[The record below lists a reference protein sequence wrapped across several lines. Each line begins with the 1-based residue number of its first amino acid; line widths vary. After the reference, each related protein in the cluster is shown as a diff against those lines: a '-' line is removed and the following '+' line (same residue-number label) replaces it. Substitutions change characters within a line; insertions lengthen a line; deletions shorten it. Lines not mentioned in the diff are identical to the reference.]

1 MAKKDKG
8 DGEAK
13 PGGAKK
19 LIVIGAAA
27 AVLLAGGT
35 GAGVFVLTKG
45 DSASAADTKAEE
57 VLVPGDVTALDPIS
71 VNLADGHYLKIGV
84 ALQQVAAAGGGEGH
98 GGSTG
103 PDGSKA
109 YDLIISQYSNL
120 PMDELENAEQ
130 RDRLKNEL
138 QEKIVTA
145 YETEDE
151 KTKAKTK
158 TVMGIYLTSFVMQ

>member
-35 GAGVFVLTKG
+35 GAGVFFLTKG
-45 DSASAADTKAEE
+45 DSAAAAGTTQEE
-57 VLVPGDVTALDPIS
+57 HLEPGEVTALDPIS

-84 ALQQVAAAGGGEGH
+84 ALQQVAAESSGH
-98 GGSTG
+98 GGAEG
-103 PDGSKA
+103 LDGSKA
-109 YDLIISQYSNL
+109 YDLIIDEYSNL
-120 PMDELENAEQ
+120 SMTDLENAEQ
-130 RDRLKNEL
+130 RNHLKDEL
-138 QEKIVTA
+138 QEKIITA

-151 KTKAKTK
+151 KKVKTK
-158 TVMGIYLTSFVMQ
+158 QVMGIYLTSFVMQ